1 MSIDLSKYLAL
12 ADAIAADLKLAD
24 AAVAQAYEA
33 FQAAQSA
40 YTAAIQT
47 RENFL
52 SVNDILTTLKSGMP
66 VSTPST
72 DTAGI

>member
-1 MSIDLSKYLAL
+1 MPIDLSKYLAL
-12 ADAIAADLKLAD
+12 ADTVAADLKLAD
-24 AAVAQAYEA
+24 AAIAQAYEA

-40 YTAAIQT
+40 YTGSFKT